1 MDYNSFIR
9 IYYNEIMDLGLQYNF
24 TPSAIVVVNSESNEQ
39 EARYF
44 EEKDSG
50 FFGNKRLVLG
60 APNDM
65 FEKEMDLL
73 HIRFP
78 EYNALFQNK
87 VALQNSANYF
97 VNEEEIKRM
106 LKYVV
111 AIYRKMDLIKPI
123 GDK

>member
-1 MDYNSFIR
+1 MEYNSFLR
-9 IYYNEIMDLGLQYNF
+9 IYYNKIMDLGLQYNF
-24 TPSAIVVVNSESNEQ
+24 TPAALVVINYQPNEQ

-44 EEKDSG
+44 EDKDSG

-73 HIRFP
+73 HIKFP
-78 EYNALFQNK
+78 EYNALFLNK
-87 VALQNSANYF
+87 VGLQQSANYF
-97 VNEEEIKRM
+97 MNEEEVERM

-111 AIYRKMDLIKPI
+111 AIYKKMDLIKPI
-123 GDK
+123 GE

>member
-1 MDYNSFIR
+1 MEYNSFIR

-24 TPSAIVVVNSESNEQ
+24 TPTAIMVVNDNQNEQ

-50 FFGNKRLVLG
+50 FFGSKRLVLG

-73 HIRFP
+73 HIKFP
-78 EYNALFQNK
+78 EYNALFLNK
-87 VALQNSANYF
+87 AGLQQSANYF

-123 GDK
+123 GV